1 MKHFR
6 KSVLLMMMCWLSIA
20 QGAAVQEALRLA
32 VPDAR
37 PAVYPELA
45 SDGRGAFLLVWQQG
59 RNYFEQQ
66 ESDIYALRLDGAGR
80 PIGQPISICA
90 TKGSQERPQVAFSN
104 GTFIVVWQDLRNGR
118 DWDVYAARVSIDGSL
133 VDPEGVPIAGGA
145 ANQASPVIA
154 SAPGGALIAWQHYAG
169 GFYELH
175 AAFFSSAG
183 KPAVPRALTFGGE
196 SLHGGDLALASFGD
210 RWVMSWKDDTKWG
223 PGTAEGSITRHFAR
237 LRLNGPNPEVLAL
250 DRAPAVSLGREGGRF
265 ASDLVGSALYTGWG
279 DIGRGRRISVGAVF
293 GTKAATA
300 LPNPNNEPEVGASS
314 WNPRQVLT
322 LFSTR
327 VQIDGPVVAA
337 FGDGAFLVVAR
348 ESPGTKPPYAGRIL
362 ASRIS
367 REGLRLDD
375 ADKLPVL
382 HESEKPFANPA
393 VAAGSDGFVLVY
405 EQDDG
410 PGKHLLMSRSVR
422 FR

>member
-1 MKHFR
+1 MKQLP
-6 KSVLLMMMCWLSIA
+6 KCVLLMMLCWLSTA
-20 QGAAVQEALRLA
+20 HGVAVQEALRLA

-37 PAVYPELA
+37 PALYPELA

-66 ESDIYALRLDGAGR
+66 ESDIYALRLDGVGR
-80 PIGQPISICA
+80 PIGQPIPICVA
-90 TKGSQERPQVAFSN
+90 KGSQERPQVAFSD
-104 GTFIVVWQDLRNGR
+104 GTFIVVWQDIRNGR
-118 DWDVYAARVSIDGSL
+118 DWDVYAARVSVDGTL
-133 VDPEGVPIAGGA
+133 LDPEGVPIAGGA

-154 SAPGGALIAWQHYAG
+154 PAPGGALIVWQHYAG
-169 GFYELH
+169 GFYEVQ
-175 AAFFSSAG
+175 AALLSSAG
-183 KPAVPRALTFGGE
+183 KPAVPHVLASDGE
-196 SLHGGDLALASFGD
+196 RLHGGDLALASFGD
-210 RWVMSWKDDTKWG
+210 RWVMSWKDDRKWG
-223 PGTAEGSITRHFAR
+223 PGGSTTRHFAR
-237 LRLNGPNPEVLAL
+237 LRLNGGNPEML
-250 DRAPAVSLGREGGRF
+250 DVERAPAASLGREGGRF

-300 LPNPNNEPEVGASS
+300 LLNPNNESEVGASS

-337 FGDGAFLVVAR
+337 FGDGTFLVVAR

-393 VAAGSDGFVLVY
+393 VAAGSGGFVLVY